1 MSDEIVVYVDA
12 DLEDL
17 TPEFLENRQKDI
29 VEITRLVEV
38 ADFTEIQRLGHS
50 MKGSGGGYGFEEIS
64 EIGKD
69 LEEAAKRSDRDS
81 VIKLN
86 NRLAKYLSAVKV
98 VYQEED

>member
-17 TPEFLENRQKDI
+17 TPEFLENRQRDI